1 MKELIVLIFAV
12 SFISANAQNIGLYS
26 NKESDKVQFAVR
38 EIETV
43 MKEKG
48 LDFNSYSNSKSGK
61 MMGDQ
66 VKIVLISKN
75 EKVAEESIK
84 RAGIKNVAGLKD
96 EGFIIHITGKD
107 QKTIYVLGYD
117 EAGTMYGGLEV
128 AEIIKVKGIDA
139 VQNQLQNPY
148 MKVRGTK
155 FNIPLDMRS
164 PTYTEP
170 SDAAQKNMGEMWN
183 FEFWKEYIDNL
194 ARYRYNL
201 ISLWNMHPFPSMVKV
216 PEYPDIALNDVRKS
230 TGDWKE
236 NYSLNGWG
244 FDAPEIMKSFEVLKK
259 MTIEEKIDF
268 WRRVMAYGKQRNV
281 RFYVVTWN
289 IFVYGTEGKYGIT
302 DKPDNPVTTDYFRKS
317 IKQMVLTYPDL
328 AGIGLTTGENMYD
341 FTATQKEEWA
351 FATYGQGVLDALKEQ
366 PGRKIDFIHRQHQT
380 QAKEITSIFKDV
392 MKNENINFVFS
403 FKYAQ
408 AHVYSSVNQVFHQE
422 FVKDIQGENLKT
434 LWTLR
439 NDDSFYF
446 RWGAPDFVRDFIKNI
461 PYDVSE
467 GFYYGSDQYVWGR
480 EFLDK
485 YSDGPQELEIVKH
498 WYQWMC
504 WGRLGYNPD
513 IGNDRFIDNIKYRF
527 PSVNAQEMFNA
538 WQSAS
543 MIYPLV
549 TGFHWGALD
558 FQWYIESGQ
567 STPDIA
573 NTPSGYHDVNRFI
586 TLPPHKGTGYISIP
600 VYTKAFVTGSKIE
613 GETPL
618 QVADKII
625 QNSEFAL
632 KWADAQSQEMNRELR
647 ITIDD
652 IKTMARLGK
661 NYGHKIRGATY
672 LSLFR
677 ETLQRE
683 WYNKAIEEL
692 NMSAGY
698 WRHYAASGLANYNN
712 PLWTNRVGY
721 VDWRENFNWSLFDV
735 IANGAQ
741 PNLPSMQPTAGGT
754 ILEAEASDFKISGIK
769 NELKGYTGTGYL
781 ETKVGDARHHVMWS
795 YNAPESGSYILE
807 FRFTLKREQIFLSP
821 VVINGKRVLDIEFWN
836 TGNPGNW
843 VWERVTVKLEKGENT
858 ISISP
863 EGFVLLD
870 HLNIIKNFST
880 SQQTDLVSKWDT
892 IRPLANYSS
901 LPNPN

>member
-1 MKELIVLIFAV
+1 MKAFLLLLFSV
-12 SFISANAQNIGLYS
+12 SFVTSNAINTHLYS
-26 NKESDKVQFAVR
+26 NKESGKVQFAVN
-38 EIETV
+38 EIEIV
-43 MKEKG
+43 LKEKG
-48 LDFNSYSNSKSGK
+48 IESASHPISEYKNVLAGQTN
-61 MMGDQ
+61 
-66 VKIVLISKN
+66 IVLVCLTETTASGI
-75 EKVAEESIK
+75 IK
-84 RAGIKNVAGLKD
+84 KAGIKNAGELKG
-96 EGFIIHITGKD
+96 EGFIIQITGKGH
-107 QKTIYVLGYD
+107 KTIYVVGYD

-128 AEIIKVKGIDA
+128 AEIIKVKGIDGI
-139 VQNQLQNPY
+139 QNQMQNPY

-170 SDAAQKNMGEMWN
+170 SDAAQRNMGEMWN

-194 ARYRYNL
+194 ARNRFNL
-201 ISLWNMHPFPSMVKV
+201 ISLWNLHPFPSMVKV
-216 PEYPDIALNDVRKS
+216 PEYPEIALNDVRES

-244 FDAPEIMKSFEVLKK
+244 FDAPEIIKSFKVLRK
-259 MTIEEKIDF
+259 MTIDEKIDF
-268 WRRVMAYGKQRNV
+268 WRKVMEYGKQRNV
-281 RFYVVTWN
+281 KFYVITWN
-289 IFVYGTEGKYGIT
+289 IFVYGVDGKYGIT
-302 DKPDNPVTTDYFRKS
+302 DKLENPVTTDYFRKS
-317 IKQMVLTYPDL
+317 VKQMLLTYPDL

-341 FTATQKEEWA
+341 YTASQKEEWA
-351 FATYGQGVLDALKEQ
+351 YASYGQGVLDALKEQ
-366 PGRKIDFIHRQHQT
+366 PGRKIDFIHRQHQS
-380 QAKEITSIFKDV
+380 QAKEITSIFKEV

-408 AHVYSSVNQVFHQE
+408 AHVYSSVNQVFHQD
-422 FVKDIQGENLKT
+422 FVKDIQSENLKT

-439 NDDSFYF
+439 NDDNFYF

-485 YSDGPQELEIVKH
+485 YSDGQRELEIVKH

-504 WGRLGYNPD
+504 WGRLGYNPNM
-513 IGNDRFIDNIKYRF
+513 GNDRFIDVIQSRF
-527 PSVNAQEMFNA
+527 PAVNAHEMFNA
-538 WQSAS
+538 WQYAS

-567 STPDIA
+567 STPFTA

-586 TLPPHKGTGYISIP
+586 TLTPHPGTGYISIP
-600 VYTKAFVTGSKIE
+600 GYTKAYLAGTEIE

-625 QNSEFAL
+625 QNSELAL
-632 KWADAQSQEMNRELR
+632 KWADAQIQQMNKELR
-647 ITIDD
+647 MTIDD

-661 NYGHKIRGATY
+661 SYGHKIRGATY

-692 NMSAGY
+692 NISAGY
-698 WRHYAASGLANYNN
+698 WRHYAAGGLANYYN

-721 VDWRENFNWSLFDV
+721 VDWKDNFNWAVFDV
-735 IANGAQ
+735 IGNGGQ
-741 PNLPSMQPTAGGT
+741 VNLPSMQPTTGGT
-754 ILEAEASDFKISGIK
+754 ILEAEAADFKISV
-769 NELKGYTGTGYL
+769 LKSDLAGFTGKGYL
-781 ETKVGDARHHVMWS
+781 ETKVGDAKHQIIWT
-795 YNAPESGSYILE
+795 YIAPETGRYILE
-807 FRFTLKREQIFLSP
+807 FRYTLKREQIFLSP
-821 VVINGKRVLDIEFWN
+821 VVVNSERACDIEFWN
-836 TGNPGNW
+836 TGNPGAW
-843 VWERVTVKLEKGENT
+843 VWERVTVNLKKGENK
-858 ISISP
+858 IEISP

-870 HLNIIKNFST
+870 HLNIIRN
-880 SQQTDLVSKWDT
+880 
-892 IRPLANYSS
+892 
-901 LPNPN
+901 